1 MKTNQSWMLVYGLCV
16 VVLIFT
22 GFFVL
27 RASGVGY
34 EYEWYRNELEQMQT
48 TPQNEM
54 SDYDQMIY
62 DANLRG
68 SNPSVFGQFTLDVGF
83 ESHPYIQILEKIVLV
98 LLFALPL
105 ISFKYEGT
113 RHAVVKAF
121 LLAFVVGLM
130 SYNARV
136 MHWYGGYDEMDFIP
150 VFVYGVALAGLL
162 LEFVV
167 LFFACRARV
176 AK

>member
-1 MKTNQSWMLVYGLCV
+1 MKTNQRWMFVYGLFV

-48 TPQNEM
+48 TPQSEM

-62 DANLRG
+62 DADLRG

-105 ISFKYEGT
+105 ITFKFEGT
-113 RHAVVKAF
+113 KYAVVKASIIA
-121 LLAFVVGLM
+121 LIVGLL

-136 MHWYGGYDEMDFIP
+136 MHWYGGYDEMDIVP
-150 VFVYGVALAGLL
+150 VFMYGSALVGLSV
-162 LEFVV
+162 EFVV
-167 LFFACRARV
+167 LFLNSKARITR
-176 AK
+176 